1 MSDSRRDFL
10 RKAGCGALSMAALAS
25 NMHIFGRVSAFAQ
38 KQIDEESKRKPAVEP
53 VEPVSTDDFADY
65 KALVCVFLA
74 GGIDMNNV
82 VVPNH
87 SDATISNYAAYN
99 TVRGASTL
107 AIPQANLLPITVPR
121 LGGLQYGIHPNMPE
135 MQSLYNSGRLAVLCN
150 VGNLVYPMSRAQ
162 YQNNSIQKPY
172 QLFSHSDQVTQQQTS
187 VSSTQSPTGWGG
199 RVSDKLRPQ
208 DAGGLIPMITSI
220 AGAQVFTAGATTSP
234 MAISTG
240 ALNSQLVL
248 SGFTESTAAQRRA
261 AMNQLR
267 TLDLPSNNLL
277 KAASQI
283 MDGAVQASNAL
294 SANPTINTVFPATG
308 IGNQLLQVARLI
320 ALRTALNIKRQ
331 IFFVQI
337 GGWDTHQN
345 ELTVH
350 NNQLTQVSQAIN
362 AFWNCVNTEFNI
374 GNSVTLFT
382 LSDFSRTF
390 QPSGTGAI
398 VGTDHAWGSHA
409 FILGGSVLGGNFY
422 GNTRP
427 DGSGNIYPTLT
438 LGGPDD
444 TDGGSNP
451 RGRWIPTT
459 SVDQYAA
466 HMAKWFG
473 VADADLPTQ
482 ALFPNLNHFPAGY
495 NLGFLP

>member
-25 NMHIFGRVSAFAQ
+25 NMHILGGVSAFAQ
-38 KQIDEESKRKPAVEP
+38 KRIDDEAEKKTEDVPSSE
-53 VEPVSTDDFADY
+53 DFADY
-65 KALVCVFLA
+65 KALVCVFFA

-87 SDATISNYAAYN
+87 SDATISNYASYSA
-99 TVRGASTL
+99 VRGASTL
-107 AIPQANLLPITVPR
+107 AIPQASLLPISVPR

-135 MQSLYNSGRLAVLCN
+135 LQQIYNSGKMAVLCN
-150 VGNLVYPMSRAQ
+150 VGNLVWPMSRTQ
-162 YQNNSIQKPY
+162 YQTNALQKPY
-172 QLFSHSDQVTQQQTS
+172 QLFSHSDQVAQQQTS
-187 VSSTQSPTGWGG
+187 VSSTQSSTGWGG
-199 RVSDKLRPQ
+199 RVADKLRPQ

-234 MAISTG
+234 LAINTG
-240 ALNSQLVL
+240 NLNSQLVL
-248 SGFTESTAAQRRA
+248 SGFTESTATQRRN

-267 TLDLPSNNLL
+267 TMDLSNNLV
-277 KAASQI
+277 KASSGI
-283 MDGAVQASNAL
+283 MDGAVQASSAL
-294 SANPTINTVFPATG
+294 STNPVIATAFPNTS

-320 ALRTALNIKRQ
+320 SLRNALNIKRQ
-331 IFFVQI
+331 IFFVQL

-350 NNQLTQVSQAIN
+350 TNQLTQVSQALN
-362 AFWNCVNTEFNI
+362 AFWTCINTEFNI
-374 GNSVTLFT
+374 GSSVTAFT

-390 QPSGTGAI
+390 QPSGSGGV
-398 VGTDHAWGSHA
+398 VGTDHAWGSHS
-409 FILGGSVLGGNFY
+409 FIIGGSVLGGNFY
-422 GNTRP
+422 GSTRP
-427 DGSGNIYPTLT
+427 DGSGNIYPTLQ

-459 SVDQYAA
+459 SVDQYSATLA
-466 HMAKWFG
+466 RWFG
-473 VADADLPTQ
+473 VADADLNT
-482 ALFPNLNHFPAGY
+482 LFPNLSHFSSS
-495 NLGFLP
+495 NLGFMA